1 MNEVGAGAADA
12 TVDASRL
19 DALRAAVREL
29 PGLPG
34 VYRMIDARDQV
45 IYVGKAR
52 NLKKRVGSY
61 FMRQS
66 GHTPKVAAMVAQAVR
81 FEVTVTANE
90 NEALILE
97 SNLIKDIRPR
107 YNVVLRDDKS
117 YPYIYADLDQTFPR
131 LRFHRG
137 ARTGKGRYFGPFPN
151 AGAVR
156 STLNLLQKLFLI
168 RQCEDSFFN
177 NRSRPCLQY
186 QIDRCTA
193 PCVGL
198 IEPAEY
204 QADVRHA
211 ILFLEGRD
219 EEVVNYLVAQME
231 QASAALEFERAAR
244 IRDQINSL
252 KRVQLEQN
260 VAGTEGDFDV
270 VAAAV
275 RNGVGCV
282 QVFFVRH
289 GRMLGNKAFYPAHT
303 GESTVAEVLEDFLPQ
318 FYLAEHRDRDIPRD
332 IILAEAIEDPVW
344 LAEAL
349 GQRLG
354 RRVAVRSGVR
364 GERAKWV
371 RMAADNARLGVD
383 QRLATEAGQLERVT
397 ALSQALGREQLI
409 ERIECFDISHL
420 RGESTVASCVVF
432 DQNGPRKADY
442 RKFNIKDARAG
453 DDYAAMHEAL
463 YRRYSRLKREEA
475 PMPDLLLIDGGK
487 GQVAQ
492 AVEVLAEL
500 QIEDITVIGIAK
512 GTTRKPGLETLL
524 LHDGSRERRLPP
536 DSPALHLL
544 QHVRDEAHRFAIEA
558 HRRSRTRTRS
568 RSALENIEGIGA
580 KRRQRLIQH
589 FGGLQGISRAGID
602 DLQRVPGISRELAQR
617 IYDLMHE

>member
-1 MNEVGAGAADA
+1 MSEVDE
-12 TVDASRL
+12 RME
-19 DALRAAVREL
+19 ALRAACREL
-29 PGLPG
+29 PNLPG
-34 VYRMIDARDQV
+34 VYRMLDARQQV

-52 NLKKRVGSY
+52 NLRKRVSSY
-61 FMRQS
+61 FNRLS
-66 GHTPKVAAMVAQAVR
+66 GQTAKVHAMVAGVER

-97 SNLIKDIRPR
+97 SNLIKDLRPR

-117 YPYIYADLDQTFPR
+117 YPYIHADLEQAFPR

-137 ARTGKGRYFGPFPN
+137 ARSGKGRYFGPFPN

-156 STLNLLQKLFLI
+156 QTLNLLQKLFLI
-168 RQCEDSFFN
+168 RQCEDSFFS

-186 QIDRCTA
+186 QINRCTA

-198 IEPAEY
+198 ISAADY
-204 QADVRHA
+204 AADVRHA
-211 ILFLEGRD
+211 LMFLEGRD
-219 EEVVNYLVAQME
+219 EEVIDYLVQQME
-231 QASAALEFERAAR
+231 QASEALEFERAAR
-244 IRDQINSL
+244 IRDQITSL

-260 VAGTEGDFDV
+260 VAGTQGDFDV

-303 GESTVAEVLEDFLPQ
+303 SDASSAEVLEAFVPQ
-318 FYLAEHRDRDIPRD
+318 FYLAEHRDREVPRD
-332 IILAEAIEDPVW
+332 IILSEPIGDAAW
-344 LAEAL
+344 LAETL
-349 GQRLG
+349 SQRCG
-354 RRVAVRSGVR
+354 RRVGVRDSVR

-371 RMAADNARLGVD
+371 RMASENALLAVD
-383 QRLATEAGQLERVT
+383 QRLSTEADQLERIT
-397 ALSQALGREQLI
+397 ALTTALRREQPV

-420 RGESTVASCVVF
+420 GGESTVASCVVF

-442 RKFNIKDARAG
+442 RKFNIKAARGG

-463 YRRYSRLKREEA
+463 ERRYSRLKREDGQ
-475 PMPDLLLIDGGK
+475 MPDILLIDGGK

-492 AVEVLAEL
+492 AVDVLGEL
-500 QIEDITVIGIAK
+500 QIEEVTVIGIAK

-524 LHDGSRERRLPP
+524 LHDGERAYRLAA

-558 HRRSRTRTRS
+558 HRRSRARS
-568 RSALENIEGIGA
+568 RSRSPLEQIAGVGA
-580 KRRQRLIQH
+580 KRRQRLMQH
-589 FGGLQGISRAGID
+589 FGGLQGISRAGVD
-602 DLQRVPGISRELAQR
+602 DLRRVPGISRELAQR
-617 IYDLMHE
+617 IYDVMHD